1 MRISVDATDEEIM
14 LAAKLIENK
23 VKFSHIART
32 NIDELVVFINVSSDG
47 ISTGYQKQNLDLF
60 LTEWPFD
67 HPSVPMFIR
76 NCPVSFVHFHNDEYE
91 SIHSDNGENKVA
103 SHFQTL
109 VLTES
114 GEPVSDFVEN
124 IEISPTKITV
134 YLKNNEHGVA
144 LARIL
149 PRDAFARAIEIVVPE
164 PNVQLGSHAHIVLGH
179 AKEVNDLSH
188 IIYETRFFNN
198 LALNLGSFGY
208 GKTSWKRT
216 KKGNI
221 KFYYENGNKTLE
233 LPKQL
238 KGLKIKVKHGST
250 PGAIVDSNAGAEQD
264 SQKTVSMDSFFKAIG
279 TSSNSEV
286 FSKVKPQNNEE
297 AEILDSAIALA
308 KRWAK
313 LSN

>member
-1 MRISVDATDEEIM
+1 MRISVDATDEEII

-23 VKFSHIART
+23 VRFSHIART
-32 NIDELVVFINVSSDG
+32 NIDELVVFINIPTDG
-47 ISTGYQKQNLDLF
+47 TPIGYQNLDHF
-60 LTEWPFD
+60 LAEWPFD
-67 HPSVPMFIR
+67 YPSVPMFVR

-103 SHFQTL
+103 SHFRTL

-114 GEPVSDFVEN
+114 GETVSDFVEN

-134 YLKNNEHGVA
+134 YLKSNKHGVA

-149 PRDAFARAIEIVVPE
+149 PRNVFGRAIEIVVPE

-179 AKEVNDLSH
+179 AKEVNDLPH
-188 IIYETRFFNN
+188 ITYETRFFNN
-198 LALNLGSFGY
+198 LALNLGSLGY
-208 GKTSWKRT
+208 GKTTWKRT
-216 KKGNI
+216 KKGNV
-221 KFYYENGNKTLE
+221 KFYYRNGTKTLK

-238 KGLKIKVKHGST
+238 KGLKIKVKHDNT
-250 PGAIVDSNAGAEQD
+250 LGAIVDSSTAEQD

-297 AEILDSAIALA
+297 AEILDSAMALA